1 MACEKLFEVDTVLTA
16 DTVEWCPRDGLH
28 QVLAAGTYQL
38 DEETGVRR
46 GALALYEWNHSRY
59 LVRMRKNDAEITIG
73 SCSLMQV
80 LHSETKKITNGILDM
95 KW

>member
-1 MACEKLFEVDTVLTA
+1 MLTA

-46 GALALYEWNHSRY
+46 GALALYEWNYSRY